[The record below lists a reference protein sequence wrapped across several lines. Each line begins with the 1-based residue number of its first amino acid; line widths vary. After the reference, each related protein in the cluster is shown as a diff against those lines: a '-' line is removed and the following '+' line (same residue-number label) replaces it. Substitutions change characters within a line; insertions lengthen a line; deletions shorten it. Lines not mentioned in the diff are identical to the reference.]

1 MTPPPAWLS
10 HPLFNVASFFI
21 LGQVAKRLNLEDP
34 DNLFYARAVYVM
46 AQATI
51 IGLSYWLISKVD
63 KKNDTTILR
72 YVEPAKPDWEG
83 NKGTEKLVV
92 TNHKDYD
99 ISEIKKTI
107 TQTLTGVGIIAFLHL
122 QFKFT
127 QPLVVQSVLAFKTFF
142 LSKEALIH
150 VWGEPTVGVLRRP
163 FKNESPFGGMM
174 GQTYLT
180 DKASIKRAEKAMKN
194 E

>member
-1 MTPPPAWLS
+1 MSNPQNLIGKETRVPISWSSQTIRVRSFPIVKLLILNRELTPLPSL
-10 HPLFNVASFFI
+10 
-21 LGQVAKRLNLEDP
+21 
-34 DNLFYARAVYVM
+34 
-46 AQATI
+46 
-51 IGLSYWLISKVD
+51 
-63 KKNDTTILR
+63 
-72 YVEPAKPDWEG
+72 
-83 NKGTEKLVV
+83 
-92 TNHKDYD
+92 DYD

-174 GQTYLT
+174 GQAFLT
-180 DKASIKRAEKAMKN
+180 DKASIKRVEKAMKN